1 MRKDEH
7 WERKAGRIQYEFRT
21 RISNKG
27 RYLASYC
34 YNSSGYSQGPF
45 NKEFHKRQVIKE
57 YCEYTS
63 IPMALIKYPQ
73 GNLEEIQQK
82 TLPDVRHR
90 APPSVR
96 HEALHRDRTLYY
108 ALCYAT

>member
-1 MRKDEH
+1 LDSIDLIQSERFEY
-7 WERKAGRIQYEFRT
+7 WERKAGRIQYKFRT

-57 YCEYTS
+57 YSTS
-63 IPMALIKYPQ
+63 INNGPQ
-73 GNLEEIQQK
+73 
-82 TLPDVRHR
+82 
-90 APPSVR
+90 
-96 HEALHRDRTLYY
+96 HENHKE
-108 ALCYAT
+108 